1 VVNGPVERI
10 AERLQA
16 ATAAFVKEHRLP
28 GAVAGVVHDG
38 RLAWW
43 GSAGFADVAARRP
56 AGPATMHRIASI
68 TKTVTATAV
77 LQLRDAGALGLDD
90 PLVRHIP
97 ELGAG
102 RSEFAPWEH
111 ITLRLVLS
119 HQSGLMS
126 EPPGADWANGEY
138 EGDVLRSLAR
148 AAEISTS
155 VPVSTQEKYSN
166 LGYQLLGEV
175 VSRVSGLPFQ
185 EYARARILRP
195 LGMLRTDFEPLPSA
209 LRDDVATPYAGR
221 WMSDELPVAPD
232 SPMSSSEGGL
242 WSCVDDLARWLAF
255 ALETEDGPGHPE
267 VLALETRR
275 EMHRP
280 RYLADDTWTSAFGLG
295 WYGVRQDGV
304 TWVQHGGSLF
314 GFQSNACFDPRER
327 VGAVVLLNGMG
338 RAATLAMSLGALART
353 AVAEAAPV
361 ISAPAPMPAEYA
373 DLLGIYADAVI
384 GGGLLRLEWRD
395 GKLTVVDPTQEEFR
409 PTLRPTGE
417 PDAFVVEAGYRWSGE
432 TVRFLRGADG
442 RVRAAALPGEVVP
455 RYDPRE

>member
-1 VVNGPVERI
+1 VNGPVEQV
-10 AERLQA
+10 AEKLQA
-16 ATAAFVKEHRLP
+16 ATATFVKEHRLP

-43 GSAGFADVAARRP
+43 GGAGFADVAERRP

-68 TKTVTATAV
+68 TKTVAATAV
-77 LQLRDAGALGLDD
+77 LQLRDAGALDLDD

-97 ELGAG
+97 ELRAA
-102 RSEFAPWEH
+102 RNAFAPWEH
-111 ITLRLVLS
+111 VTLRLVLS

-126 EPPGADWANGEY
+126 EPPGADWMNGEY

-175 VSRVSGLPFQ
+175 VTRVGGMPFQ
-185 EYARARILRP
+185 DYARTRILQP
-195 LGMLRTDFEPLPSA
+195 LGMTRTDFEPLPDA

-221 WMSDELPVAPD
+221 WMSDELPVAPE

-255 ALETEDGPGHPE
+255 ALETDDGPGHPE
-267 VLALETRR
+267 VLSLETRR

-314 GFQSNACFDPRER
+314 GFRSTVCFDPRHR

-353 AVAEAAPV
+353 AVVEAAPTV
-361 ISAPAPMPAEYA
+361 AAPAPMPAEYA

-384 GGGLLRLEWRD
+384 GGELLRLEWRD
-395 GKLTVVDPTQEEFR
+395 GKLTVVDPAEEEFR

-417 PDAFVVEAGYRWSGE
+417 PDTFVVEPGYRWSGE
-432 TVRFLRGADG
+432 TVRFLRAEDG
-442 RVRAAALPGEVVP
+442 RVRAASLPGQVVP
-455 RYDPRE
+455 RFDARE

>member
-1 VVNGPVERI
+1 MNGPVERI
-10 AERLQA
+10 ADTLQA
-16 ATAAFVKEHRLP
+16 ATATFVKEHRLP
-28 GAVAGVVHDG
+28 GAVAGIVHEG

-43 GSAGFADVAARRP
+43 GSVGFADVAERRP

-77 LQLRDAGALGLDD
+77 LQLRDAGALDLDD

-97 ELGAG
+97 ELRAA
-102 RSEFAPWEH
+102 RNAFAPWEH
-111 ITLRLVLS
+111 VTLRLVLS

-126 EPPGADWANGEY
+126 EPPGADWMNGQY

-148 AAEISTS
+148 AAEISAS

-175 VSRVSGLPFQ
+175 VARVSGLPFQ
-185 EYARARILRP
+185 AYARTRILQP
-195 LGMLRTDFEPLPSA
+195 LGMRRTDFEPLPDP

-242 WSCVDDLARWLAF
+242 WSCVDDLVRWLAF
-255 ALETEDGPGHPE
+255 ALETDDGPGHPE
-267 VLALETRR
+267 VLSLETRR

-314 GFQSNACFDPRER
+314 GFRSTVCFDPRER

-338 RAATLAMSLGALART
+338 RPATLAMSLGALART

-361 ISAPAPMPAEYA
+361 VTAPAPMPADYA
-373 DLLGIYADAVI
+373 DLLGIYADVLI
-384 GGGLLRLEWRD
+384 GGELLRLEWRD
-395 GKLTVVDPTQEEFR
+395 GKLTVVDPAEDEFR

-417 PDAFVVEAGYRWSGE
+417 PDTFVVEPGYRWSGE
-432 TVRFLRGADG
+432 TVRFLRADDG
-442 RVRAAALPGEVVP
+442 RVRAASLPGQVLP
-455 RYDPRE
+455 RFDARD